1 MKRFNWSGLVGTA
14 VSKYSKH
21 YKDDQGFSYYLNEK
35 SIKVLK
41 SWETNVI
48 RIGLEVDDVKK
59 EDVMKEY
66 LDTIDLLIN
75 NDMYVIVVFWNNHQI
90 NDNIEVA
97 KEYFL
102 KISEKYKDTP
112 NIIYEIANEA
122 DNNILWEEVKEYSNS
137 IIPIIRKSS
146 KNNIINRN
154 LF

>member
-1 MKRFNWSGLVGTA
+1 M
-14 VSKYSKH
+14 
-21 YKDDQGFSYYLNEK
+21 
-35 SIKVLK
+35 
-41 SWETNVI
+41 
-48 RIGLEVDDVKK
+48 DDVKK

-90 NDNIEVA
+90 NDNIELA

-146 KNNIINRN
+146 KNNIIIIAYYKN
-154 LF
+154 LPIKGRFFCIFIKYNNEGVLSIKVMSL

>member
-48 RIGLEVDDVKK
+48 RIGLEVDDVKN

-97 KEYFL
+97 KEYFV
-102 KISEKYKDTP
+102 KISEK
-112 NIIYEIANEA
+112 
-122 DNNILWEEVKEYSNS
+122 
-137 IIPIIRKSS
+137 
-146 KNNIINRN
+146 
-154 LF
+154 